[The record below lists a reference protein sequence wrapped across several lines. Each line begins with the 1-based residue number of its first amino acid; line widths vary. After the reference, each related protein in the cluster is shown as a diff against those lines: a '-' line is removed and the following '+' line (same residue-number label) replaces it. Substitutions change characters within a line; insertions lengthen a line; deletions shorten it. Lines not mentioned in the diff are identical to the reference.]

1 MTDGRVLCF
10 VSGLGIGIG
19 VTLLWAPTAGAKT
32 RGALKHQAKEAQKT
46 LKEAQKTFKDTLER
60 GKKAAKTTTEGVVEA
75 LEDGKAVLLR

>member
-1 MTDGRVLCF
+1 MTDGRFLCF

-32 RGALKHQAKEAQKT
+32 RGALQHQAKEAQKT
-46 LKEAQKTFKDTLER
+46 IKEAQRALKFTLER

-75 LEDGKAVLLR
+75 LQDGRAVLLG